1 MPENGQVEPIP
12 PVKDLAS
19 SEPSVRRAC
28 LKTIISHLTERAASS
43 PLTSTQCL
51 QLWRGLYVALYMHD
65 SKNALSV
72 QQLAAEL
79 AATVKLMAAKD
90 EEATSSGED
99 DENSNGKSKSNSKNS
114 PSWLDTWA
122 TAFWETICREWTT
135 IDQWRMNKVLM
146 LVRFFLR
153 ETFNVCFTAIA
164 NDTDSTNSKDLV
176 LRQKQI
182 LETWPLSPR
191 ERKVPDGLRLHVLDV
206 WVDELLG
213 QLDVVRQSGNV
224 DDDDNAVAASLQ
236 QVARDF
242 MTPVETISRQALSK
256 GVKMRA
262 KDAIQLFQE
271 KTSS

>member
-19 SEPSVRRAC
+19 SEPSVRRTC

-90 EEATSSGED
+90 EVATGSAG
-99 DENSNGKSKSNSKNS
+99 DENSNSKSSL
-114 PSWLDTWA
+114 SWLDTWA

-164 NDTDSTNSKDLV
+164 NDTDTTKANSKDLV
-176 LRQKQI
+176 PRQRQI

-236 QVARDF
+236 QVARDL

>member
-43 PLTSTQCL
+43 PLTPTQCL

-90 EEATSSGED
+90 EEVTSTGEH
-99 DENSNGKSKSNSKNS
+99 DEKSHSNSNSGS

-122 TAFWETICREWTT
+122 TAFWEIICREWTT

-164 NDTDSTNSKDLV
+164 NDTDSTKGNSKDLV
-176 LRQKQI
+176 SRQKQI
-182 LETWPLSPR
+182 LENWPLSPR

-206 WVDELLG
+206 WVDEVLG
-213 QLDVVRQSGNV
+213 QLDAVRRSENL
-224 DDDDNAVAASLQ
+224 DNNDAAAPLQ

-242 MTPVETISRQALSK
+242 MTPVETISKQALSK

-262 KDAIQLFQE
+262 KDAVQLFQE